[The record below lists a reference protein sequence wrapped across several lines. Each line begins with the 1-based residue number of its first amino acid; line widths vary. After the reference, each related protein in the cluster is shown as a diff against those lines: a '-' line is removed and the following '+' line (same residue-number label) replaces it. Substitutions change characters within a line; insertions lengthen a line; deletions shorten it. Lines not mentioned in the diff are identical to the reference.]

1 MVSAPGVHLFWE
13 YKHLQGSLEVGI
25 AGPELAISSE
35 QYPPFNTDNRRA
47 THVMQPKALL
57 TDEDAVSPV
66 IGVILMV
73 AITVI
78 LAAVIA
84 SFVLG
89 LGDTAAQSTPQA
101 SFTFDYE
108 AGEPLTITHD
118 GGDTIE
124 AQELYV
130 RGTKSSSE
138 DIDKSWE
145 SSDVGDVDPSSEVA
159 AGNSA
164 EISSVDGEYDLRV
177 VYESQDSDN
186 SATLA
191 QDSGPDA

>member
-1 MVSAPGVHLFWE
+1 MDLTNL
-13 YKHLQGSLEVGI
+13 KQ
-25 AGPELAISSE
+25 
-35 QYPPFNTDNRRA
+35 
-47 THVMQPKALL
+47 LL
-57 TDEDAVSPV
+57 TEDDAVSPV

-89 LGDTAAQSTPQA
+89 LGDQAQQATPQA
-101 SFTFDYE
+101 SFSFDYNE
-108 AGEPLTITHD
+108 VGSDGDGYVTVTHD
-118 GGDTIE
+118 GGDSIE

-130 RGTKSSSE
+130 RGSEITSTSDSSASNPIQSAGSWTNAGFTSGSKISAGQSADVE
-138 DIDKSWE
+138 VNSDYDIRIIYE
-145 SSDVGDVDPSSEVA
+145 PVEGDT
-159 AGNSA
+159 
-164 EISSVDGEYDLRV
+164 
-177 VYESQDSDN
+177 